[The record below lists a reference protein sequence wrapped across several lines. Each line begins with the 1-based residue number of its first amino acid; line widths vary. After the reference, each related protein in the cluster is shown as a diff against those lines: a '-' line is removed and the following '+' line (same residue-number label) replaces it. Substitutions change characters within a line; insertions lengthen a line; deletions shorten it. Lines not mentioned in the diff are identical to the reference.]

1 MSYTNFAYY
10 FAPHGWIQRHNPRKF
25 YLWGQRRGRS
35 DAARAYC
42 YRKSLDMVIAEINE
56 INARHK
62 ASRYKPLPPLCRI
75 AMSINH
81 VRDGDTA
88 YYNDELAA
96 SCGL

>member
-42 YRKSLDMVIAEINE
+42 YRKSLDIAIAEINE
-56 INARHK
+56 IGARHA
-62 ASRYKPLPPLCRI
+62 ASRYIQRHVSQP

-81 VRDGDTA
+81 MRDGVTC
-88 YYNDELAA
+88 YRNDELAA

>member
-10 FAPHGWIQRHNPRKF
+10 FRPHGWIERHNPRKF

-35 DAARAYC
+35 LAARDYC
-42 YRKSLDMVIAEINE
+42 LRKSLDMAIAEINE
-56 INARHK
+56 ISARHQ
-62 ASRYKPLPPLCRI
+62 ASGYIPRPLPRP

-81 VRDGDTA
+81 MRDGDTA

>member
-42 YRKSLDMVIAEINE
+42 YRKSLDMAIAEINE
-56 INARHK
+56 IGARHA
-62 ASRYKPLPPLCRI
+62 ASGCVCQP

-81 VRDGDTA
+81 MRDGDTC
-88 YYNDELAA
+88 YRNDELAA

>member
-10 FAPHGWIQRHNPRKF
+10 FAPHGWIQQHNPQKF

-42 YRKSLDMVIAEINE
+42 YRKSLDMAIAELNE
-56 INARHK
+56 IRATHE
-62 ASRYKPLPPLCRI
+62 ASGYRYRSLFQP

-81 VRDGDTA
+81 MRDGDTC
-88 YYNDELAA
+88 YRNDELAA
-96 SCGL
+96 TCGL

>member
-25 YLWGQRRGRS
+25 YLWGERRGRS

-42 YRKSLDMVIAEINE
+42 YRKSLDMAIAEINE
-56 INARHK
+56 IGARHA
-62 ASRYKPLPPLCRI
+62 ASGYIQRRVCQP

-81 VRDGDTA
+81 MRDGDTC
-88 YYNDELAA
+88 YRNDELAA